1 MGGAVNGTMPVI
13 RSHRYLLQSP
23 PYCCRYVCCG
33 IMQLSASQRDAWK
46 CVSDRIRMKFILD
59 YCSQNPRS
67 SCVAVHFSVNSLV
80 DTGDTPN
87 RRKTSGQSNVTQ
99 DRIAA
104 ADGWLN
110 HIR

>member
-1 MGGAVNGTMPVI
+1 MGGAANGTMPVI

-33 IMQLSASQRDAWK
+33 LCSSQPLSETRGS
-46 CVSDRIRMKFILD
+46 VSDRIRMKFILD

-67 SCVAVHFSVNSLV
+67 NCVAVHFSANSLV